1 MGEMAQTF
9 ISEIQWL
16 SLLKYRATSLSTSLF
31 FRERRSMFSKSVR
44 WTHVK
49 FTTFTAR
56 NAAVDNG
63 EGALIHACELMPNNK
78 IGFRSGNRC
87 VRVKRR
93 TRATTGTRKDIRER
107 VPEKGYP
114 MGHMHGSLLRN
125 VKMTS
130 NNIPNFVVKEI
141 KF

>member
-1 MGEMAQTF
+1 
-9 ISEIQWL
+9 
-16 SLLKYRATSLSTSLF
+16 
-31 FRERRSMFSKSVR
+31 MFSKSVR

-78 IGFRSGNRC
+78 IGFGSGNRC

-93 TRATTGTRKDIRER
+93 TRATTGTRKDTRER
-107 VPEKGYP
+107 IPEKGYP
-114 MGHMHGSLLRN
+114 RKDTRERVPDGSHAWVI
-125 VKMTS
+125 VKKRE
-130 NNIPNFVVKEI
+130 NDV
-141 KF
+141 